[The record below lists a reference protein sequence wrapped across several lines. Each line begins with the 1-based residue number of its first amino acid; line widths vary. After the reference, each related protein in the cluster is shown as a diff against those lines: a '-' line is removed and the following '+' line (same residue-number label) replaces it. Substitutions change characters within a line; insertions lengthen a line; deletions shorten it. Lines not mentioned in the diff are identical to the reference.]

1 MQKINSQSGNKSTL
15 SEFALGL
22 ILAGHGPPTTLAE
35 VARFR
40 EMLVEL
46 RAAVDC
52 TIKAGASEAAA
63 MQEVTLPQYAHVQR
77 YKKWMPLDVRA
88 AYRYLRGVWGIP
100 KFSEPTTVAGRPL
113 ICDWWQSGATTHG
126 TYPTLAARVATS
138 RSCQNRTLCSAAKG
152 HSITSSAI
160 ASNPDGI
167 SIPRARAVCKLMVNS
182 NLVVCCTGISAGLVP
197 CRTLPV

>member
-1 MQKINSQSGNKSTL
+1 MVRGVPAMQKINSQSGNKSTL

-138 RSCQNRTLCSAAKG
+138 RSCQNRTHAVQQKVIRLPHRQSQ
-152 HSITSSAI
+152 AI
-160 ASNPDGI
+160 LMGSQFRG
-167 SIPRARAVCKLMVNS
+167 RARFAS
-182 NLVVCCTGISAGLVP
+182 
-197 CRTLPV
+197 